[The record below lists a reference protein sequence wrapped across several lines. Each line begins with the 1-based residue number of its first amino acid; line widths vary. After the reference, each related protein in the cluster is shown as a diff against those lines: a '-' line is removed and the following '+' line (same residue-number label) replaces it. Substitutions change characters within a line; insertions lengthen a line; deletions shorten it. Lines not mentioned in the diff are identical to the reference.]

1 MPEVA
6 DAFRRFAGSYVAAHG
21 PGMLPSHRRAIAD
34 IIACRT
40 EALGGQQGGC
50 NHCGTLLHVFPSCR
64 NRACPK
70 CHAEQTQAWL
80 EQRRQEMLPVP
91 YFHVTVTVPEEL
103 RAALRRYQIDG
114 YGALMKAAAE
124 AIIVLARDPR
134 WVGGTVGVLAVLHT
148 WTQRLVFHPHV
159 HCLVTGGGL
168 SDDGTTWHPA
178 GKTFL
183 FPKSAL
189 ATRARAGFR
198 DAFARLCPDAD
209 LPPHV
214 WQIPWIVHITPWGE
228 GQQAALDYLAR
239 YAFRIAITNNRIL
252 AVDDETVTY
261 RYKDRAAD
269 RQRKETVAGH
279 EFIRRFLQ
287 HVLPAGFHKVRYYGL
302 WHASRREPLRNLRN
316 LLLLAQPASPPA
328 EPAAPE
334 PDAAP
339 QAPIPPSRRSCAGSS
354 PLPRC
359 RHKIIG
365 NRPTAA
371 TCPASRMASASDH
384 RAHAAL
390 QPADCLILLP
400 QRLPAAVETS
410 IGPAH
415 YPAECTQSDAFLQ
428 PSLRAR
434 KGRANSNSFRLPPSP
449 IFRGHIT

>member
-21 PGMLPSHRRAIAD
+21 AAMLPSHRRAIAD

-40 EALGGQQGGC
+40 EALGGQ
-50 NHCGTLLHVFPSCR
+50 
-64 NRACPK
+64 
-70 CHAEQTQAWL
+70 
-80 EQRRQEMLPVP
+80 LPVP

-148 WTQRLVFHPHV
+148 WTQRLIFHPHV

-189 ATRARAGFR
+189 ATRARARFR
-198 DAFARLCPDAD
+198 DAFARRCPDAD

-214 WQIPWIVHITPWGE
+214 WQIPWVVHITPWGQ
-228 GQQAALDYLAR
+228 GQHAALNYLAR
-239 YAFRIAITNNRIL
+239 YAFRIAITNNRIV
-252 AVDDETVTY
+252 AVDDATVTY

-316 LLLLAQPASPPA
+316 LLLLAQPASPSA

-334 PDAAP
+334 PDADP
-339 QAPIPPSRRSCAGSS
+339 QAP
-354 PLPRC
+354 
-359 RHKIIG
+359 
-365 NRPTAA
+365 
-371 TCPASRMASASDH
+371 
-384 RAHAAL
+384 
-390 QPADCLILLP
+390 
-400 QRLPAAVETS
+400 
-410 IGPAH
+410 
-415 YPAECTQSDAFLQ
+415 
-428 PSLRAR
+428 
-434 KGRANSNSFRLPPSP
+434 PSP
-449 IFRGHIT
+449 RRCPHCETGHLTLLRRLSPARPQGP

>member
-21 PGMLPSHRRAIAD
+21 AAMLPSHRRAIAD

-40 EALGGQQGGC
+40 EALGGQQWCC
-50 NHCGTLLHVFPSCR
+50 NHCGPLLPVFHSCR

-80 EQRRQEMLPVP
+80 EQRREEMLPVP

-134 WVGGTVGVLAVLHT
+134 WVGGTVGVLAVLHI
-148 WTQRLVFHPHV
+148 WTQRLIFHPHV
-159 HCLVTGGGL
+159 HCLVTGGRL
-168 SDDGTTWHPA
+168 SDPALAKAGDGTTWHPA

-189 ATRARAGFR
+189 ATRARARFR
-198 DAFARLCPDAD
+198 DAFARLCQDAD
-209 LPPHV
+209 LAPHV
-214 WQIPWIVHITPWGE
+214 WQIPWVVDITPWGE

-239 YAFRIAITNNRIL
+239 YAFRIAITNNRLL

-302 WHASRREPLRNLRN
+302 WHASRREQRRNLRN
-316 LLLLAQPASPPA
+316 VLLLEQPADPAAEPDIAAPP
-328 EPAAPE
+328 EPAA
-334 PDAAP
+334 
-339 QAPIPPSRRSCAGSS
+339 
-354 PLPRC
+354 
-359 RHKIIG
+359 
-365 NRPTAA
+365 
-371 TCPASRMASASDH
+371 
-384 RAHAAL
+384 
-390 QPADCLILLP
+390 
-400 QRLPAAVETS
+400 V
-410 IGPAH
+410 
-415 YPAECTQSDAFLQ
+415 Q
-428 PSLRAR
+428 PSPRRGPHCQTAHLTLIRRLSPAR
-434 KGRANSNSFRLPPSP
+434 PQGP
-449 IFRGHIT
+449 

>member
-21 PGMLPSHRRAIAD
+21 AAMLPSHRRAIAD

-40 EALGGQQGGC
+40 EALGGQQWCC
-50 NHCGTLLHVFPSCR
+50 NHCGTLLHVFHSCR

-80 EQRRQEMLPVP
+80 EQRREEMLPVP

-114 YGALMKAAAE
+114 YGALMKAGAE
-124 AIIVLARDPR
+124 AIIVVAL
-134 WVGGTVGVLAVLHT
+134 LHT
-148 WTQRLVFHPHV
+148 WTQRLIFPPDV

-168 SDDGTTWHPA
+168 SDDGTPWHPA

-189 ATRARAGFR
+189 ATRARARFR

-209 LPPHV
+209 LAPHV
-214 WQIPWIVHITPWGE
+214 WQIPWVVDITPWDE
-228 GQQAALDYLAR
+228 GQEDDLGYLAR

-287 HVLPAGFHKVRYYGL
+287 HVLPAGFHKVCYYGL

-334 PDAAP
+334 PDADP
-339 QAPIPPSRRSCAGSS
+339 QAP
-354 PLPRC
+354 
-359 RHKIIG
+359 
-365 NRPTAA
+365 
-371 TCPASRMASASDH
+371 
-384 RAHAAL
+384 
-390 QPADCLILLP
+390 
-400 QRLPAAVETS
+400 
-410 IGPAH
+410 
-415 YPAECTQSDAFLQ
+415 
-428 PSLRAR
+428 
-434 KGRANSNSFRLPPSP
+434 PSP
-449 IFRGHIT
+449 RRCPHCETGHLTLLRRLSPARPQGP

>member
-6 DAFRRFAGSYVAAHG
+6 DVFRRFGGSYLAAHG
-21 PGMLPSHRRAIAD
+21 AAMLPSHRRAIAD

-40 EALGGQQGGC
+40 EALGGQQWCC
-50 NHCGTLLHVFPSCR
+50 NDCGALLHVFHSCR

-80 EQRRQEMLPVP
+80 EQRREEMLPVP

-148 WTQRLVFHPHV
+148 WTQRLIFHPHV

-168 SDDGTTWHPA
+168 SDDATTWHPA

-214 WQIPWIVHITPWGE
+214 WQIPWVVHITPWGE
-228 GQQAALDYLAR
+228 GQRAALDYLAR

-252 AVDDETVTY
+252 AVDDATVTY

-269 RQRKETVAGH
+269 RQRKETVSGH

-302 WHASRREPLRNLRN
+302 WHASRREPLCNLKN
-316 LLLLAQPASPPA
+316 VLLLAQPASPPA

-334 PDAAP
+334 PDADP
-339 QAPIPPSRRSCAGSS
+339 QAP
-354 PLPRC
+354 
-359 RHKIIG
+359 
-365 NRPTAA
+365 
-371 TCPASRMASASDH
+371 
-384 RAHAAL
+384 
-390 QPADCLILLP
+390 
-400 QRLPAAVETS
+400 
-410 IGPAH
+410 
-415 YPAECTQSDAFLQ
+415 
-428 PSLRAR
+428 
-434 KGRANSNSFRLPPSP
+434 PSP
-449 IFRGHIT
+449 RHCTHCKTGHLTLLHRLSPARPQGP

>member
-6 DAFRRFAGSYVAAHG
+6 DAFRRFGSRYQEAHG
-21 PGMLPSHRRAIAD
+21 AAMLPSHRRAIAD

-40 EALGGQQGGC
+40 EALGGQQWCC
-50 NHCGTLLHVFPSCR
+50 NHCGALLLVFHSCR

-80 EQRRQEMLPVP
+80 EQRREEMLPVP
-91 YFHVTVTVPEEL
+91 YFHVTVTVPEQL
-103 RAALRRYQIDG
+103 RAALRRHQIDG

-124 AIIVLARDPR
+124 ATIVLARDPR

-189 ATRARAGFR
+189 ATLARARFR
-198 DAFARLCPDAD
+198 NAFARLCPAAD

-214 WQIPWIVHITPWGE
+214 WQIPWVVHITPWGQ

-252 AVDDETVTY
+252 AVDDATVTY

-269 RQRKETVAGH
+269 RQRTQTVAGH

-287 HVLPAGFHKVRYYGL
+287 HVLPAGFHKSL
-302 WHASRREPLRNLRN
+302 PRRRPGSAITACGMPRANCCATSGMFSCWRN
-316 LLLLAQPASPPA
+316 PPGHR
-328 EPAAPE
+328 PNPH
-334 PDAAP
+334 
-339 QAPIPPSRRSCAGSS
+339 
-354 PLPRC
+354 PRC
-359 RHKIIG
+359 RPPGPAIAAPLPALPD
-365 NRPTAA
+365 RPSDTAA
-371 TCPASRMASASDH
+371 PAVACPAARPMTITMLPTPTPPTPFRASVVPSRGRRRSP
-384 RAHAAL
+384 AATPQSSQIAPRL
-390 QPADCLILLP
+390 RPDQPIEWHQPATLLP
-400 QRLPAAVETS
+400 ILPCNLPIGSSYRLNT
-410 IGPAH
+410 H
-415 YPAECTQSDAFLQ
+415 
-428 PSLRAR
+428 
-434 KGRANSNSFRLPPSP
+434 PP
-449 IFRGHIT
+449 R